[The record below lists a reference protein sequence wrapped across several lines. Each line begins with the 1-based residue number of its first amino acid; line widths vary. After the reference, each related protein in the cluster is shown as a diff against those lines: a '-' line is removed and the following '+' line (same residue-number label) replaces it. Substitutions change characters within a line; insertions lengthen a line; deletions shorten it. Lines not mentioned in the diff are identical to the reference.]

1 MGFSSLMLVS
11 MMSLKNKNRY
21 PSNILE
27 RFLLFATI
35 GVLPLQWYYPTFG
48 GMGIGFIVFSIS
60 TVYLL
65 MFRLRMLRKIL
76 LHPVFLAGYALVTTG
91 IFMELA
97 HDSNGYPE
105 VLRIFLMLLGA
116 IVIATLC
123 RDRKAVQWAIFGY
136 LFAGVWLSFIL
147 IQTTYGTLSTAKADD
162 FRSASHLRQSVYE
175 ANPLDADPNTMAF
188 FAGQGAIVALGLGL
202 MAGSHWLRGLFIG
215 LGAFCLVA
223 TFLPMSRGGV
233 LVLGLS
239 CAVMM
244 YAHGIM
250 KPRIFIAAGILA
262 IGMMV
267 WVPDV
272 VFQRFT
278 LSGDTRI
285 GAREEGRTRVYSAV
299 VKHLPEYA
307 LVGVGISH
315 YYGKWGRQTK
325 LWKDYKVTGTHNCFA
340 QITVYW
346 GVAGLL
352 SLVILIWQA
361 YLCIPSFY
369 KNHALTLCLV
379 GIAVSVLGQVM
390 LVHTLYAKEFSLLL
404 GILVGGSYWM
414 WPKSVALARPKT
426 RRISF
431 KGTSVVQGHTSVPA
445 PHHE

>member
-1 MGFSSLMLVS
+1 MVRKS
-11 MMSLKNKNRY
+11 
-21 PSNILE
+21 SNILE

-35 GVLPLQWYYPTFG
+35 GVLPLQWYYPTFL
-48 GMGIGFIVFSIS
+48 GMSIGFIVFSCSAGYI
-60 TVYLL
+60 LI
-65 MFRLRMLRKIL
+65 FRLGMLRKIL
-76 LHPVFLAGYALVTTG
+76 LHPVFLAGYALVAIG

-97 HDSNGYPE
+97 HHSAGFTE
-105 VLRIFLMLLGA
+105 ILRIFFMLLGA

-123 RDRKAVQWAIFGY
+123 RDRKALRWAIYGY

-147 IQTTYGTLSTAKADD
+147 IQTTYGTLNTAKADD
-162 FRSASHLRQSVYE
+162 FRSASHLRESVYDE
-175 ANPLDADPNTMAF
+175 NPLDADPNTMAF
-188 FAGQGAIVALGLGL
+188 FAGQGAVVALGLGL
-202 MAGSHWLRGLFIG
+202 MAKSLWLRGLFLG
-215 LGAFCLVA
+215 LGVFCLVA

-239 CAVMM
+239 CALIM

-250 KPRIFIAAGILA
+250 KPRIFMAVGILA
-262 IGMMV
+262 LGMTI

-299 VKHLPEYA
+299 VKHLPDYA
-307 LVGVGISH
+307 LTGVGITH
-315 YYGKWGRQTK
+315 FYGQWGRQTK
-325 LWKDYKVTGTHNCFA
+325 LWKDYEVTGTHNCFA

-346 GVAGLL
+346 GVMGLL
-352 SLVILIWQA
+352 ALVILVWQV

-369 KNHALTLCLV
+369 KNDAFTLCLV

-404 GILVGGSYWM
+404 GLMVGGSYWI
-414 WPKSVALARPKT
+414 WPKGRMPARSLT
-426 RRISF
+426 RTISCQDA
-431 KGTSVVQGHTSVPA
+431 SIISSQRSVPA
-445 PHHE
+445 LPS